1 MIFACF
7 WSQSAMFDLFK
18 FSNVTSL
25 KDLFFQTGTGLVIS
39 LAGAHGPN
47 TTCTVSVASRG

>member
-25 KDLFFQTGTGLVIS
+25 KDLIIQTGTGLVIS
-39 LAGAHGPN
+39 LAGARRPN
-47 TTCTVSVASRG
+47 ATCTVPVVSRG